1 MAVKTDFTSDEWK
14 KLLESPL
21 LAGFAISAADPSGIF
36 GTLKEGLANAGALAE
51 AKTGASDTLIK
62 AVADDLLTAEG
73 RVSARD
79 GVKALI
85 QAAGGIGGVKDKALA
100 ALAQTAAILD
110 AKAPA
115 DAPAFKAWL
124 AGIANRVAEAGS
136 EGGFLGFGGEQV
148 SATEKATLAEITK
161 ALGAA

>member
-1 MAVKTDFTSDEWK
+1 MAAKTDFSADEWN

-51 AKTGASDTLIK
+51 AKTSVGDSLIK
-62 AVADDLLTAEG
+62 SVADDLLTPDG
-73 RVSARD
+73 RTAARE
-79 GVKALI
+79 GVKTLI
-85 QAAGGIGGVKDKALA
+85 RDAGGMGGVKDKALA

-115 DAPAFKAWL
+115 EAPAFKAWL
-124 AGIANRVAEAGS
+124 ADIANRVAEAGS
-136 EGGFLGFGGEQV
+136 EGGFLGFGGEKV
-148 SATEKATLAEITK
+148 SDTEKATLEEISK
-161 ALGAA
+161 AIGV